1 MDVKNYNRNRKKPVR
16 KKGLRIVAFL
26 LLFIGVVLA
35 VFRYYKFMSKS
46 IYEESVSHLTE
57 VLHQSDQMLRELTN
71 KNLTY
76 LHIWGENLQNISG
89 EDEIRDYIKKAQ
101 EDAGFLEFF
110 FLSSDG
116 DYKMATGETGYLG
129 LQENIEEDIRQG
141 NDVIANAAVPGK
153 SQLLVFATPKA
164 HGIYQGFEYDAIAIA
179 YENSDIVDV
188 LDISAFDGNAQSFI
202 IHPDGRV
209 VIDHSSELW
218 GNVYNFFGFLSRHS
232 DMSEKEIN
240 VLLEKF
246 KAGRTDA
253 MLLNLDGRNYYL
265 VYEKSDIQ
273 DWMFL
278 GLVQADIV
286 NASMNNLQFTTMLLV
301 GAVVLCI
308 AAFFISLIIQKN
320 RKNLRRKD
328 VEIRYRDELFQKL
341 SMNVDDVFLMLD
353 AQTYQTDY
361 VSPNAEKLL
370 GITVEQIRKD
380 IRVLRKLHP
389 ADSEDSQKNHLKEIP
404 VHEQQEWDCE
414 FIHRKTG
421 ERRWF
426 HNIAMGSEVNG
437 EKKYI
442 LVMSDRTSDRKMN
455 QALSEAVHAA
465 ETANRAKSIFL
476 SNMSHDIRTP
486 MNAII
491 GFTSLA
497 AEHLDDREIIRDYLE
512 KISTSGKHLLSL
524 INDVLDMSRIE
535 SGSVKIEKTNV
546 HLPDVLE
553 DLKTIILESVHAKQQ
568 KLLIKMQDV
577 VHEDIITDKLRL
589 TQVLLNIISNAVK
602 FTPVGGTIHILVE
615 EKASQKAGYAVYSF
629 CIKDNGIGMS
639 KEFQEHVFDSFAR
652 ERTVTESGITGTG
665 LGMAIT
671 KNIVDLM
678 SGTIHL
684 TSKQGE
690 GSEFIV
696 TLECE
701 LANKTVQD
709 KQSSCPKA
717 EKKHLDYS
725 GKKVLLVEDNE
736 LNREIATEI
745 LKSLGM
751 KVDCAADGMEAV
763 EIMSSEAGNQYD
775 MIFMDIQMP
784 KMDGYTATR
793 EIRTLKDM
801 KKANVPIIAM
811 TANAFDEDRKKAIKA
826 GMNGHIAKPIDVDV
840 ILQNLDRIFGNNGD
854 EGTRAKE

>member
-1 MDVKNYNRNRKKPVR
+1 MKSKKRLSSCFFMPIALILLGISCFCFTNASDIAKLNDTLDETISFVKSCISRYEIYNANDRVKSLVRLLDKSEELSRVLDAEHDFTAQDMDNYAKQQRLTGVLVLDEKLNVSIQTTQDYDAMSLWKKLIDSKYVRDILESPSKTYMTRLRNEGNIYDFAAVARQDAPGVLITYAKKEEVNEKNGDLTMETVFADFPFKMDGSVVISDGTKVVSTNESKLLGMSVKECDELYQNTFHESKDHIVRIDAAGSSWYGRKEK
-16 KKGLRIVAFL
+16 
-26 LLFIGVVLA
+26 
-35 VFRYYKFMSKS
+35 
-46 IYEESVSHLTE
+46 
-57 VLHQSDQMLRELTN
+57 
-71 KNLTY
+71 
-76 LHIWGENLQNISG
+76 
-89 EDEIRDYIKKAQ
+89 IRDYDIYVFFPAMQVFTMRNVVCLSYILITIVIFTLFRTVRIHMEQESIMREQKRLQIINALGQAYSIILLLNIKKNMLEVIKFSDGVGHNIRK
-101 EDAGFLEFF
+101 EDLSNALRKEYIENMIAPSFQKNYMAFTDISTMESRLKEHDSISCISQTIKGAWMRSMIVPQKCDEKGNLSTVLLAISDVTEEKEHELEQDRILRNA
-110 FLSSDG
+110 LSS
-116 DYKMATGETGYLG
+116 
-129 LQENIEEDIRQG
+129 
-141 NDVIANAAVPGK
+141 
-153 SQLLVFATPKA
+153 
-164 HGIYQGFEYDAIAIA
+164 
-179 YENSDIVDV
+179 
-188 LDISAFDGNAQSFI
+188 
-202 IHPDGRV
+202 
-209 VIDHSSELW
+209 
-218 GNVYNFFGFLSRHS
+218 
-232 DMSEKEIN
+232 
-240 VLLEKF
+240 
-246 KAGRTDA
+246 
-253 MLLNLDGRNYYL
+253 
-265 VYEKSDIQ
+265 
-273 DWMFL
+273 
-278 GLVQADIV
+278 
-286 NASMNNLQFTTMLLV
+286 
-301 GAVVLCI
+301 
-308 AAFFISLIIQKN
+308 
-320 RKNLRRKD
+320 
-328 VEIRYRDELFQKL
+328 
-341 SMNVDDVFLMLD
+341 
-353 AQTYQTDY
+353 
-361 VSPNAEKLL
+361 AE
-370 GITVEQIRKD
+370 
-380 IRVLRKLHP
+380 H
-389 ADSEDSQKNHLKEIP
+389 
-404 VHEQQEWDCE
+404 
-414 FIHRKTG
+414 
-421 ERRWF
+421 
-426 HNIAMGSEVNG
+426 
-437 EKKYI
+437 
-442 LVMSDRTSDRKMN
+442 
-455 QALSEAVHAA
+455 
-465 ETANRAKSIFL
+465 ANRAKTAFL
-476 SNMSHDIRTP
+476 NNMSHDIRTP

-546 HLPDVLE
+546 YLPDVLE

-568 KLLIKMQDV
+568 KLLIKQQDV

-678 SGTIHL
+678 GGTIHL

-701 LANKTVQD
+701 LADKTVQD

-745 LKSLGM
+745 LKSLGL
-751 KVDCAADGMEAV
+751 KVDYAADGMEAV

-793 EIRTLKDM
+793 EIRTLKDT

-826 GMNGHIAKPIDVDV
+826 GMNGHIAKPIDVNV
-840 ILQNLDRIFGNNGD
+840 ILQNLDRIFGQKGD
-854 EGTRAKE
+854 EDTRAVVLNK

>member
-1 MDVKNYNRNRKKPVR
+1 MKSKKRLSSCFFMPIALILLGISCFCFTNASDIAKLNDTLDETISFVKSCISRYEIYNANDRVKSLVRLLDKSEELSRVLDAEHDFTAQDMDNYAKQQRLTGVLVLDEKLNVSIQTTQDYDAMSLWKKLIDSKYVRDILESPSKTYMTRLRNEGNIYDFAAVARQDAPGVLITYAKKEEVNEKNGDLTMETVFADFPFKMDGSVVISDGTKVVSTNESKLLGMSVKECDELYQNTFHESKDHIVRIDAAGSSWYGRKEK
-16 KKGLRIVAFL
+16 
-26 LLFIGVVLA
+26 
-35 VFRYYKFMSKS
+35 
-46 IYEESVSHLTE
+46 
-57 VLHQSDQMLRELTN
+57 
-71 KNLTY
+71 
-76 LHIWGENLQNISG
+76 
-89 EDEIRDYIKKAQ
+89 IRDYDIYVFFPAMQVFTMRNVVCLSYILIAIVIFTLFRTVRIHMEQESIMREQKRLQIINALGQAYSIILLLNIKKNMLEVIKFSDGVGHNIRK
-101 EDAGFLEFF
+101 EDLSNALRKEYIENMIAPSFQKNYMVFTDISTMESRLKEHDSISCISQTIKGAWMRSMIVPQKCDEKGNLSTVLLAISDVTEEKEHELEQDRILRNA
-110 FLSSDG
+110 LSS
-116 DYKMATGETGYLG
+116 
-129 LQENIEEDIRQG
+129 
-141 NDVIANAAVPGK
+141 
-153 SQLLVFATPKA
+153 
-164 HGIYQGFEYDAIAIA
+164 
-179 YENSDIVDV
+179 
-188 LDISAFDGNAQSFI
+188 
-202 IHPDGRV
+202 
-209 VIDHSSELW
+209 
-218 GNVYNFFGFLSRHS
+218 
-232 DMSEKEIN
+232 
-240 VLLEKF
+240 
-246 KAGRTDA
+246 
-253 MLLNLDGRNYYL
+253 
-265 VYEKSDIQ
+265 
-273 DWMFL
+273 
-278 GLVQADIV
+278 
-286 NASMNNLQFTTMLLV
+286 
-301 GAVVLCI
+301 
-308 AAFFISLIIQKN
+308 
-320 RKNLRRKD
+320 
-328 VEIRYRDELFQKL
+328 
-341 SMNVDDVFLMLD
+341 
-353 AQTYQTDY
+353 
-361 VSPNAEKLL
+361 AE
-370 GITVEQIRKD
+370 
-380 IRVLRKLHP
+380 H
-389 ADSEDSQKNHLKEIP
+389 
-404 VHEQQEWDCE
+404 
-414 FIHRKTG
+414 
-421 ERRWF
+421 
-426 HNIAMGSEVNG
+426 
-437 EKKYI
+437 
-442 LVMSDRTSDRKMN
+442 
-455 QALSEAVHAA
+455 
-465 ETANRAKSIFL
+465 ANRAKTAFL
-476 SNMSHDIRTP
+476 NNMSHDIRTP

-546 HLPDVLE
+546 YLPDVLE

-568 KLLIKMQDV
+568 KLLIKQQDV

-678 SGTIHL
+678 GGTIHL

-696 TLECE
+696 TPECE
-701 LANKTVQD
+701 LADKTVQD

-745 LKSLGM
+745 LKSLGL
-751 KVDCAADGMEAV
+751 KVDYAADGMEAV

-793 EIRTLKDM
+793 EIRTLKDT

-826 GMNGHIAKPIDVDV
+826 GMNGHIAKPIDVNV
-840 ILQNLDRIFGNNGD
+840 ILQNLDRIFGQKGD
-854 EGTRAKE
+854 EDTRAVVLNK

>member
-1 MDVKNYNRNRKKPVR
+1 MKSKKRLSSCFFMPIALILLGISCFCFTNASDIAKLNDTLDETISFAKSCINRYEIYTANDRVKSLVRLLDKSEELSRVLDAEHDFTAQDMDNYAKQQRLNGVLVLDEKLNVSIQTTQDYDAMALWKKLIDSKYVRDILESPLKTYMTRLRNEGNIYDFAAVARQDAPGILIAYAKKEEVNEKNGDLTMETVFADFPFKMDGSVVISDGTKVVSTNESKLLGMSVKECDELYQNTFHESKDHIVRIDAAGSSWYGRKEK
-16 KKGLRIVAFL
+16 
-26 LLFIGVVLA
+26 
-35 VFRYYKFMSKS
+35 
-46 IYEESVSHLTE
+46 
-57 VLHQSDQMLRELTN
+57 
-71 KNLTY
+71 
-76 LHIWGENLQNISG
+76 
-89 EDEIRDYIKKAQ
+89 IRDYDIYVFFPAMQVFTMRNVVCLSYILIAIVIFTLFRTVRIHMEQESIMREQKRLQIINALGQAYSIILLINIKKNM
-101 EDAGFLEFF
+101 LEVIKF
-110 FLSSDG
+110 SDG
-116 DYKMATGETGYLG
+116 VGHNIRKEDLSNAFQKEYI
-129 LQENIEEDIRQG
+129 ENM
-141 NDVIANAAVPGK
+141 IAPSFQKN
-153 SQLLVFATPKA
+153 
-164 HGIYQGFEYDAIAIA
+164 YIAFI
-179 YENSDIVDV
+179 
-188 LDISAFDGNAQSFI
+188 DISTMESRLKEHDSLSCISQTIKGAWIRSMIVPQKYDEKGN
-202 IHPDGRV
+202 
-209 VIDHSSELW
+209 
-218 GNVYNFFGFLSRHS
+218 LSTVLLAIS
-232 DMSEKEIN
+232 DVTEEKEHE
-240 VLLEKF
+240 LE
-246 KAGRTDA
+246 
-253 MLLNLDGRNYYL
+253 
-265 VYEKSDIQ
+265 Q
-273 DWMFL
+273 DK
-278 GLVQADIV
+278 I
-286 NASMNNLQFTTMLLV
+286 
-301 GAVVLCI
+301 
-308 AAFFISLIIQKN
+308 
-320 RKNLRRKD
+320 
-328 VEIRYRDELFQKL
+328 
-341 SMNVDDVFLMLD
+341 
-353 AQTYQTDY
+353 
-361 VSPNAEKLL
+361 
-370 GITVEQIRKD
+370 
-380 IRVLRKLHP
+380 LRK
-389 ADSEDSQKNHLKEIP
+389 A
-404 VHEQQEWDCE
+404 
-414 FIHRKTG
+414 
-421 ERRWF
+421 
-426 HNIAMGSEVNG
+426 
-437 EKKYI
+437 
-442 LVMSDRTSDRKMN
+442 LVS
-455 QALSEAVHAA
+455 A
-465 ETANRAKSIFL
+465 EHANRAKTAFL
-476 SNMSHDIRTP
+476 NNMSHDIRTP

-497 AEHLDDREIIRDYLE
+497 AEHLDDREIIRDYLG
-512 KISTSGKHLLSL
+512 KISTSGQHLLSL

-535 SGSVKIEKTNV
+535 SGSVKIEKTKV
-546 HLPDVLE
+546 HLPDIIE

-568 KLLIKMQDV
+568 KLLIKQQDV

-615 EKASQKAGYAVYSF
+615 EKASQKVGYAVYSF

-678 SGTIHL
+678 GGTIHL

-745 LKSLGM
+745 LKSLGL

-826 GMNGHIAKPIDVDV
+826 GMNGHIAKPIDVNV
-840 ILQNLDRIFGNNGD
+840 ILQNLDRIFEQKGD
-854 EGTRAKE
+854 EDTRAVVLNK

>member
-1 MDVKNYNRNRKKPVR
+1 MKSKKRLSSCFFMPIALILLGISCFCFTNASDIAKLNDTLDETISFVKSCISRYEIYNANDRVKSLVRLLDKSEELSRVLDAEHDFTAQDMDNYAKQQRLTGVLVLDEKLNVSIQTTQDYDAMSLWKKLIDSKYVRDILESPSKTYMTRLRNEGNIYDFAAVARQDAPGVLITYAKKEEVNEKNGDLTMETVFADFPFKMDGSVVISDGTKVVSTNESKLLGMSVKECDELYQNTFHESKDHIVRIDAAGSSWYGRKEK
-16 KKGLRIVAFL
+16 
-26 LLFIGVVLA
+26 
-35 VFRYYKFMSKS
+35 
-46 IYEESVSHLTE
+46 
-57 VLHQSDQMLRELTN
+57 
-71 KNLTY
+71 
-76 LHIWGENLQNISG
+76 
-89 EDEIRDYIKKAQ
+89 IRDYDIYVFFPAMQVFTMRNVVCLSYILIAIVIFTLFRTVRIHMEQESIMREQKRLQIINALGQAYSIILLLNIKKNMLEVIKFSDGVGHNIRK
-101 EDAGFLEFF
+101 EDLSNALRKEYIENMIAPSFQKNYMAFTDISTMESRLKEHDSISCISQTIKGAWMRSMIVPQKCDEKGNLSTVLLAISDVTEEKEHELEQDRILRNA
-110 FLSSDG
+110 LSS
-116 DYKMATGETGYLG
+116 
-129 LQENIEEDIRQG
+129 
-141 NDVIANAAVPGK
+141 
-153 SQLLVFATPKA
+153 
-164 HGIYQGFEYDAIAIA
+164 
-179 YENSDIVDV
+179 
-188 LDISAFDGNAQSFI
+188 
-202 IHPDGRV
+202 
-209 VIDHSSELW
+209 
-218 GNVYNFFGFLSRHS
+218 
-232 DMSEKEIN
+232 
-240 VLLEKF
+240 
-246 KAGRTDA
+246 
-253 MLLNLDGRNYYL
+253 
-265 VYEKSDIQ
+265 
-273 DWMFL
+273 
-278 GLVQADIV
+278 
-286 NASMNNLQFTTMLLV
+286 
-301 GAVVLCI
+301 
-308 AAFFISLIIQKN
+308 
-320 RKNLRRKD
+320 
-328 VEIRYRDELFQKL
+328 
-341 SMNVDDVFLMLD
+341 
-353 AQTYQTDY
+353 
-361 VSPNAEKLL
+361 AE
-370 GITVEQIRKD
+370 
-380 IRVLRKLHP
+380 H
-389 ADSEDSQKNHLKEIP
+389 
-404 VHEQQEWDCE
+404 
-414 FIHRKTG
+414 
-421 ERRWF
+421 
-426 HNIAMGSEVNG
+426 
-437 EKKYI
+437 
-442 LVMSDRTSDRKMN
+442 
-455 QALSEAVHAA
+455 
-465 ETANRAKSIFL
+465 ANRAKTAFL
-476 SNMSHDIRTP
+476 NNMSHDIRTP

-546 HLPDVLE
+546 YLPDVLE

-568 KLLIKMQDV
+568 KLLIKMKDV

-678 SGTIHL
+678 GGTIHL

-701 LANKTVQD
+701 LADKTVQD

-745 LKSLGM
+745 LKSLGL
-751 KVDCAADGMEAV
+751 KVDYAADGMEAV

-793 EIRTLKDM
+793 EIRTLKDT

-826 GMNGHIAKPIDVDV
+826 GMNGHIAKPIDVNV
-840 ILQNLDRIFGNNGD
+840 ILQNLDRIFGQKGD
-854 EGTRAKE
+854 EDTRAVVLNK

>member
-1 MDVKNYNRNRKKPVR
+1 MKSKKR
-16 KKGLRIVAFL
+16 LSSCF
-26 LLFIGVVLA
+26 
-35 VFRYYKFMSKS
+35 FMSIVLILLGISCFCFTNVSDMAKLNDTLDETISFVKS
-46 IYEESVSHLTE
+46 CINRYEIYNANDRVKSLVRLLDKSEELSRVLDAEHDFTAQDMDNYAKQQRLTGVLVLDEKLNVSIQTTQDYDAMSLWKKLIDSKYVRDILESPSKTYMTRLRNEGNIYDFAAVARQDAPGILIAYAKKEEVNEKNGDLTMETVFADFPFKMDGSV
-57 VLHQSDQMLRELTN
+57 VISDGTKVVSTNESKLLGMSVKECDELYQNTFHES
-71 KNLTY
+71 KD
-76 LHIWGENLQNISG
+76 HIVRLDAAGRSWYGKKEK
-89 EDEIRDYIKKAQ
+89 IRDYDIYIFFPGMQVFMTRNVVCLSYVLIAIVIFTLFRTVRIHMEQESIMREQKRLQIINALGHAYSFILLIDIKKNTLEVVKSA
-101 EDAGFLEFF
+101 DVAGPNYRKKNLINELQKEYIDSMIAPSFQKSYLEFTDMDTMESRLKEHDSLSCVSQTIEGTWIRSMIVPQKYDEKGNLSTVLLAISDVTDEKEHELEQDRILRNA
-110 FLSSDG
+110 LSS
-116 DYKMATGETGYLG
+116 
-129 LQENIEEDIRQG
+129 
-141 NDVIANAAVPGK
+141 
-153 SQLLVFATPKA
+153 
-164 HGIYQGFEYDAIAIA
+164 
-179 YENSDIVDV
+179 
-188 LDISAFDGNAQSFI
+188 
-202 IHPDGRV
+202 
-209 VIDHSSELW
+209 
-218 GNVYNFFGFLSRHS
+218 
-232 DMSEKEIN
+232 
-240 VLLEKF
+240 
-246 KAGRTDA
+246 
-253 MLLNLDGRNYYL
+253 
-265 VYEKSDIQ
+265 
-273 DWMFL
+273 
-278 GLVQADIV
+278 
-286 NASMNNLQFTTMLLV
+286 
-301 GAVVLCI
+301 
-308 AAFFISLIIQKN
+308 
-320 RKNLRRKD
+320 
-328 VEIRYRDELFQKL
+328 
-341 SMNVDDVFLMLD
+341 
-353 AQTYQTDY
+353 
-361 VSPNAEKLL
+361 AE
-370 GITVEQIRKD
+370 
-380 IRVLRKLHP
+380 H
-389 ADSEDSQKNHLKEIP
+389 
-404 VHEQQEWDCE
+404 
-414 FIHRKTG
+414 
-421 ERRWF
+421 
-426 HNIAMGSEVNG
+426 
-437 EKKYI
+437 
-442 LVMSDRTSDRKMN
+442 
-455 QALSEAVHAA
+455 
-465 ETANRAKSIFL
+465 ANRAKTAFL
-476 SNMSHDIRTP
+476 NNMSHDIRTP

-535 SGSVKIEKTNV
+535 SGSVKIEKANV

-671 KNIVDLM
+671 KNIVALM
-678 SGTIHL
+678 GGTIHL

-701 LANKTVQD
+701 LANKTVQN

-745 LKSLGM
+745 LKSLGL
-751 KVDCAADGMEAV
+751 KVDCVADGMEAV

>member
-1 MDVKNYNRNRKKPVR
+1 MKSKKR
-16 KKGLRIVAFL
+16 
-26 LLFIGVVLA
+26 
-35 VFRYYKFMSKS
+35 
-46 IYEESVSHLTE
+46 
-57 VLHQSDQMLRELTN
+57 
-71 KNLTY
+71 
-76 LHIWGENLQNISG
+76 
-89 EDEIRDYIKKAQ
+89 
-101 EDAGFLEFF
+101 
-110 FLSSDG
+110 LSSCFFMPIVLILLGISCFCFTNASNIAKLNDTLDETISFVKSRINRYEIYNANDRVKSLVRLLDKSEELSRVLYAEHDFTAQDMDNYAKQQRLTG
-116 DYKMATGETGYLG
+116 VLVLDEKLNVSIQTTQDYDAMSLWKKLIDSKYVRDILESPLKTYMTRLRNEG
-129 LQENIEEDIRQG
+129 NIYDF
-141 NDVIANAAVPGK
+141 AAVARQDAPGVLITYAK
-153 SQLLVFATPKA
+153 KEEVNEKNGDLTMETVFADFPFKM
-164 HGIYQGFEYDAIAIA
+164 
-179 YENSDIVDV
+179 
-188 LDISAFDGNAQSFI
+188 DGS
-202 IHPDGRV
+202 V
-209 VIDHSSELW
+209 VI
-218 GNVYNFFGFLSRHS
+218 S
-232 DMSEKEIN
+232 DGTK
-240 VLLEKF
+240 
-246 KAGRTDA
+246 
-253 MLLNLDGRNYYL
+253 
-265 VYEKSDIQ
+265 
-273 DWMFL
+273 
-278 GLVQADIV
+278 
-286 NASMNNLQFTTMLLV
+286 
-301 GAVVLCI
+301 VV
-308 AAFFISLIIQKN
+308 STN
-320 RKNLRRKD
+320 
-328 VEIRYRDELFQKL
+328 E
-341 SMNVDDVFLMLD
+341 S
-353 AQTYQTDY
+353 
-361 VSPNAEKLL
+361 KLL
-370 GITVEQIRKD
+370 GMSVKECDELYQNAFHESKDHIVRLDAAGSSWYGKKEKIMDYDIYVFFPAMQVFMTRNVVCLSYVLIAIVIFTLFRTVRIHMEQESIMSEQKRLQIINALGQAYSIILLINIKKDTLEVIKFSDGVGHNYRKED
-380 IRVLRKLHP
+380 LSNALRKEYIENMIAP
-389 ADSEDSQKNHLKEIP
+389 SFQKNYMALTDISTMESRLKEHDSISCISQTIKGAWMRSMIVP
-404 VHEQQEWDCE
+404 QKYDEKGNLSTVLLAISDVTEEKEHELEQD
-414 FIHRKTG
+414 R
-421 ERRWF
+421 
-426 HNIAMGSEVNG
+426 
-437 EKKYI
+437 I
-442 LVMSDRTSDRKMN
+442 LRN
-455 QALSEAVHAA
+455 ALSSA
-465 ETANRAKSIFL
+465 EHANRAKTAFL
-476 SNMSHDIRTP
+476 NNMSHDIRTP

-546 HLPDVLE
+546 YLPDVLE

-678 SGTIHL
+678 GGTIHL

-701 LANKTVQD
+701 LADKTVQD

-751 KVDCAADGMEAV
+751 KVDYAADGMEAV

-793 EIRTLKDM
+793 EIRTLKDT

-826 GMNGHIAKPIDVDV
+826 GMNGHIAKPIDVNV
-840 ILQNLDRIFGNNGD
+840 ILQNLDRIFGQKGD
-854 EGTRAKE
+854 EDTRAVVLNK

>member
-1 MDVKNYNRNRKKPVR
+1 MKSKKRLSNCFFMPIVLILLGISCFCFTNASDMAKLNDTLDETISFVKSCINRYEIYNANDRVKSLVRLLDKSEELSRVLDAEHDFTAQDMDNYAKQQRLTGVLVLDEKLNVSIQTTQDYDAMSLWKKLIDSKYVRDILESPSKTYMTRLRNEGNIYDFAAVARQDAPGILIAYAKKEEVNEKNGDLTMETVFADFPFKMDGSVVISDGTKVVSTNESKLLGLSIEKCNEMYQNTFHESKDHIVRLDSAGSSWYGRKEK
-16 KKGLRIVAFL
+16 
-26 LLFIGVVLA
+26 
-35 VFRYYKFMSKS
+35 
-46 IYEESVSHLTE
+46 
-57 VLHQSDQMLRELTN
+57 
-71 KNLTY
+71 
-76 LHIWGENLQNISG
+76 
-89 EDEIRDYIKKAQ
+89 IRDYDIYVFFPAMQVFTMRNVVCLSYILIAIVIFTLFRTVRIHMEQESIMREQKRLQIINALGQAYSIILLINIKKNMLEMIKFSDGVGHNLRK
-101 EDAGFLEFF
+101 EDLPNAFQKEYIENMIAPSFQKNYIAFSDISTMESRLKEHDSLSCISQTIKGAWIRSMIVPQKYDEKGNLSTVLLAISDVTEEKEHELEQDRILRNA
-110 FLSSDG
+110 LSS
-116 DYKMATGETGYLG
+116 
-129 LQENIEEDIRQG
+129 
-141 NDVIANAAVPGK
+141 
-153 SQLLVFATPKA
+153 
-164 HGIYQGFEYDAIAIA
+164 
-179 YENSDIVDV
+179 
-188 LDISAFDGNAQSFI
+188 
-202 IHPDGRV
+202 
-209 VIDHSSELW
+209 
-218 GNVYNFFGFLSRHS
+218 
-232 DMSEKEIN
+232 
-240 VLLEKF
+240 
-246 KAGRTDA
+246 
-253 MLLNLDGRNYYL
+253 
-265 VYEKSDIQ
+265 
-273 DWMFL
+273 
-278 GLVQADIV
+278 
-286 NASMNNLQFTTMLLV
+286 
-301 GAVVLCI
+301 
-308 AAFFISLIIQKN
+308 
-320 RKNLRRKD
+320 
-328 VEIRYRDELFQKL
+328 
-341 SMNVDDVFLMLD
+341 
-353 AQTYQTDY
+353 
-361 VSPNAEKLL
+361 AE
-370 GITVEQIRKD
+370 
-380 IRVLRKLHP
+380 H
-389 ADSEDSQKNHLKEIP
+389 
-404 VHEQQEWDCE
+404 
-414 FIHRKTG
+414 
-421 ERRWF
+421 
-426 HNIAMGSEVNG
+426 
-437 EKKYI
+437 
-442 LVMSDRTSDRKMN
+442 
-455 QALSEAVHAA
+455 
-465 ETANRAKSIFL
+465 ANRAKTAFL
-476 SNMSHDIRTP
+476 NNMSHDIRTP

-497 AEHLDDREIIRDYLE
+497 AEHLDDREIIRNYLE

-678 SGTIHL
+678 GGTIHL

>member
-1 MDVKNYNRNRKKPVR
+1 MKSKKRLSSCFFMPIALILLGISCFCFTNASDIAKLNDTLDETISFVKSCISRYEIYNANDRVKSLVRLLDKSEELSRVLDAEHDFTAQDMDNYAKQQRLTGVLVIDEKLNVSIQTTQDYDAMSLWKKLIDSKYVRDILESPSKTYMTRLRNEGNIYDFAAVARQDAPGVLITYAKKEEVNEKNGDLTMETVFADFPFKMDGSVVISDGTKVVSTNESKLLGMSVKECDELYQNTFHESKDHIVRIDAAGSSWYGRKEK
-16 KKGLRIVAFL
+16 
-26 LLFIGVVLA
+26 
-35 VFRYYKFMSKS
+35 
-46 IYEESVSHLTE
+46 
-57 VLHQSDQMLRELTN
+57 
-71 KNLTY
+71 
-76 LHIWGENLQNISG
+76 
-89 EDEIRDYIKKAQ
+89 IRDYDIYVFFPAMQVFTMRNVVCLSYILIAIVIFTLFRTVRIHMEQESIMREQKRLQIINALGQAYSIILLLNIKKNMLEVIKFSDGVGHNIRK
-101 EDAGFLEFF
+101 EDLSNALRKEYIENMIAPSFQKNYMAFTDISTMESRLKEHDSISCISQTIKGAWMRSMIVPQKCDEKGNLSTVLLAISDVTEEKEHELEQDRILRNA
-110 FLSSDG
+110 LSS
-116 DYKMATGETGYLG
+116 
-129 LQENIEEDIRQG
+129 
-141 NDVIANAAVPGK
+141 
-153 SQLLVFATPKA
+153 
-164 HGIYQGFEYDAIAIA
+164 
-179 YENSDIVDV
+179 
-188 LDISAFDGNAQSFI
+188 
-202 IHPDGRV
+202 
-209 VIDHSSELW
+209 
-218 GNVYNFFGFLSRHS
+218 
-232 DMSEKEIN
+232 
-240 VLLEKF
+240 
-246 KAGRTDA
+246 
-253 MLLNLDGRNYYL
+253 
-265 VYEKSDIQ
+265 
-273 DWMFL
+273 
-278 GLVQADIV
+278 
-286 NASMNNLQFTTMLLV
+286 
-301 GAVVLCI
+301 
-308 AAFFISLIIQKN
+308 
-320 RKNLRRKD
+320 
-328 VEIRYRDELFQKL
+328 
-341 SMNVDDVFLMLD
+341 
-353 AQTYQTDY
+353 
-361 VSPNAEKLL
+361 AE
-370 GITVEQIRKD
+370 
-380 IRVLRKLHP
+380 H
-389 ADSEDSQKNHLKEIP
+389 
-404 VHEQQEWDCE
+404 
-414 FIHRKTG
+414 
-421 ERRWF
+421 
-426 HNIAMGSEVNG
+426 
-437 EKKYI
+437 
-442 LVMSDRTSDRKMN
+442 
-455 QALSEAVHAA
+455 
-465 ETANRAKSIFL
+465 ANRAKTAFL
-476 SNMSHDIRTP
+476 NNMSHDIRTP

-546 HLPDVLE
+546 YLPDVLE

-568 KLLIKMQDV
+568 KLLIKQQDV

-678 SGTIHL
+678 GGTIHL

-701 LANKTVQD
+701 LADKTVQD

-745 LKSLGM
+745 LKSLGL
-751 KVDCAADGMEAV
+751 KVDYAADGMEAV

-793 EIRTLKDM
+793 EIRTLKDT

-826 GMNGHIAKPIDVDV
+826 GMNGHIAKPIDVNV
-840 ILQNLDRIFGNNGD
+840 ILQNLDRIFGQKGD
-854 EGTRAKE
+854 EDTRAVVLNK

>member
-1 MDVKNYNRNRKKPVR
+1 MKSKKRLSSCFFMPIALILLGISCFCFTNASDIAKLNDTLDETISFVKSCISRYEIYNANDRVKSLVRLLDKSEELSRVLDAEHDFTAQDMDNYAKQQRLTGVLVLDEKLNVSIQTTQDYDAMSLWKKLIDSKYVRDILESPSKTYMTRLRNEGNIYDFAAVARQDAPGVLITYAKKEEVNEKNGDLTMETVFADFPFKMDGSVVISDGTKVVSTNESKLLGMSVKECDELYQNTFHESKDHIVRIDAAGSSWYGRKEK
-16 KKGLRIVAFL
+16 
-26 LLFIGVVLA
+26 
-35 VFRYYKFMSKS
+35 
-46 IYEESVSHLTE
+46 
-57 VLHQSDQMLRELTN
+57 
-71 KNLTY
+71 
-76 LHIWGENLQNISG
+76 
-89 EDEIRDYIKKAQ
+89 IRDYDIYVFFPAMQVFTMRNVVCLSYILIAIVIFTLFRTVRIHMEQESIMREQKRLQIINALGQAYSIILLLNIKKNMLEVIKFSDGVGHNIRK
-101 EDAGFLEFF
+101 EDLSNALRKEYIENMIAPSFQKNYMAFTDISTMESRLKEHDSISCISQTIKGAWMRSMIVPQKCDEKGNLSTVLLAISDVTEEKEHELEQDRILRNA
-110 FLSSDG
+110 LSS
-116 DYKMATGETGYLG
+116 
-129 LQENIEEDIRQG
+129 
-141 NDVIANAAVPGK
+141 
-153 SQLLVFATPKA
+153 
-164 HGIYQGFEYDAIAIA
+164 
-179 YENSDIVDV
+179 
-188 LDISAFDGNAQSFI
+188 
-202 IHPDGRV
+202 
-209 VIDHSSELW
+209 
-218 GNVYNFFGFLSRHS
+218 
-232 DMSEKEIN
+232 
-240 VLLEKF
+240 
-246 KAGRTDA
+246 
-253 MLLNLDGRNYYL
+253 
-265 VYEKSDIQ
+265 
-273 DWMFL
+273 
-278 GLVQADIV
+278 
-286 NASMNNLQFTTMLLV
+286 
-301 GAVVLCI
+301 
-308 AAFFISLIIQKN
+308 
-320 RKNLRRKD
+320 
-328 VEIRYRDELFQKL
+328 
-341 SMNVDDVFLMLD
+341 
-353 AQTYQTDY
+353 
-361 VSPNAEKLL
+361 AE
-370 GITVEQIRKD
+370 
-380 IRVLRKLHP
+380 H
-389 ADSEDSQKNHLKEIP
+389 
-404 VHEQQEWDCE
+404 
-414 FIHRKTG
+414 
-421 ERRWF
+421 
-426 HNIAMGSEVNG
+426 
-437 EKKYI
+437 
-442 LVMSDRTSDRKMN
+442 
-455 QALSEAVHAA
+455 
-465 ETANRAKSIFL
+465 ANRAKTAFL
-476 SNMSHDIRTP
+476 NNMSHDIRTP

-546 HLPDVLE
+546 YLPDVLE

-568 KLLIKMQDV
+568 KLLIKQQDV

-678 SGTIHL
+678 GGTIHL

-701 LANKTVQD
+701 IADKTVQD

-745 LKSLGM
+745 LKSLGL
-751 KVDCAADGMEAV
+751 KVDYAADGMEAV

-793 EIRTLKDM
+793 EIRTLKDT

-826 GMNGHIAKPIDVDV
+826 GMNGHIAKPIDVNV
-840 ILQNLDRIFGNNGD
+840 ILQNLDRIFGQKGD
-854 EGTRAKE
+854 EDTRAVVLNK

>member
-1 MDVKNYNRNRKKPVR
+1 MKSKKR
-16 KKGLRIVAFL
+16 
-26 LLFIGVVLA
+26 
-35 VFRYYKFMSKS
+35 
-46 IYEESVSHLTE
+46 
-57 VLHQSDQMLRELTN
+57 
-71 KNLTY
+71 
-76 LHIWGENLQNISG
+76 
-89 EDEIRDYIKKAQ
+89 
-101 EDAGFLEFF
+101 
-110 FLSSDG
+110 LSSCFFMPIVLILLGISCFCFTNASNIAKLNDTLDETISFVKSRINRYEIYNANDRVKSLVRLLDKSEELSRVLYAEHDFTAQDMDNYAKQQRLTG
-116 DYKMATGETGYLG
+116 VLVLDEKLNVSIQTTQDYDAMSLWKKLIDSKYVRDILESPLKTYMTRLRNEG
-129 LQENIEEDIRQG
+129 NIYDF
-141 NDVIANAAVPGK
+141 AAVARQDAPGVLITYAK
-153 SQLLVFATPKA
+153 KEEVNEKNGDLTMETVFADFPFKM
-164 HGIYQGFEYDAIAIA
+164 
-179 YENSDIVDV
+179 
-188 LDISAFDGNAQSFI
+188 DGS
-202 IHPDGRV
+202 V
-209 VIDHSSELW
+209 VI
-218 GNVYNFFGFLSRHS
+218 S
-232 DMSEKEIN
+232 DGTK
-240 VLLEKF
+240 
-246 KAGRTDA
+246 
-253 MLLNLDGRNYYL
+253 
-265 VYEKSDIQ
+265 
-273 DWMFL
+273 
-278 GLVQADIV
+278 
-286 NASMNNLQFTTMLLV
+286 
-301 GAVVLCI
+301 VV
-308 AAFFISLIIQKN
+308 STN
-320 RKNLRRKD
+320 
-328 VEIRYRDELFQKL
+328 E
-341 SMNVDDVFLMLD
+341 S
-353 AQTYQTDY
+353 
-361 VSPNAEKLL
+361 KLL
-370 GITVEQIRKD
+370 GMSVKECDELYQNAFHESKDHIVRLDAAGSSWYGKKEKIMDYDIYVFFPAMQVFMTRNVVCLSYVLIAIVIFTLFRTVRIHMEQESIMSEQKRLQIINALGQAYSIILLINIKKDTLEVIKFSDGVGHNYRKED
-380 IRVLRKLHP
+380 LSNALRKEYIENMIAP
-389 ADSEDSQKNHLKEIP
+389 SFQKNYMAFTDISTMESRLKEHDSISCISQTIKGAWMRSMIVP
-404 VHEQQEWDCE
+404 QKYDEKGNLSTVLLAISDVTEEKEHELEQD
-414 FIHRKTG
+414 R
-421 ERRWF
+421 
-426 HNIAMGSEVNG
+426 
-437 EKKYI
+437 I
-442 LVMSDRTSDRKMN
+442 LRN
-455 QALSEAVHAA
+455 ALSSA
-465 ETANRAKSIFL
+465 EHANRAKTAFL
-476 SNMSHDIRTP
+476 NNMSHDIRTP

-546 HLPDVLE
+546 YLPDVLE

-678 SGTIHL
+678 GETIHL

-701 LANKTVQD
+701 LADKTVQD

-751 KVDCAADGMEAV
+751 KVDYAADGMEAV

-793 EIRTLKDM
+793 EIRTLKDT

-826 GMNGHIAKPIDVDV
+826 GMNGHIAKPIDVNV
-840 ILQNLDRIFGNNGD
+840 ILQNLDRIFGQKGD
-854 EGTRAKE
+854 EDTRAVVLNK

>member
-1 MDVKNYNRNRKKPVR
+1 MKSKKR
-16 KKGLRIVAFL
+16 LSSCF
-26 LLFIGVVLA
+26 
-35 VFRYYKFMSKS
+35 FMSIVLILLGISCFCFTNASDMAKLNDTLDETISFVKS
-46 IYEESVSHLTE
+46 CINRYEIYNANDRVKSLVRLLDKSEELSRVLDAEHDFTAQDMDNYAKQQRLTGVLVLDEKLNVSIQTTQDYDAMSLWKKLIDSKYVRDILESPSKTYMTRLRNEGNIYDFAAVARQDAPGILIAYAKKEEVNEKNGDLTMETVFADFPFKMDGSV
-57 VLHQSDQMLRELTN
+57 VISDGTKVVSTNESKLLGMSVKECDELYQNTFHES
-71 KNLTY
+71 KD
-76 LHIWGENLQNISG
+76 HIVRLDAAGRSWYGKKEK
-89 EDEIRDYIKKAQ
+89 IRDYDIYIFFPGMQVFMTRNVVGLSYILIAIVIFTLFRTVRIHMEQESIMREQKRLQIINALGHAYSFILLIDIKKNTLEVVKSA
-101 EDAGFLEFF
+101 DVAGPNYRKKNLINELKKEYIDSMIAPSFQKSYLEFTDMDTMESRLKEHDSLSCVSQTIEGTWIRSMIVPQKYDEKGNLSTVLLAISDVTDEKEHELEQDRILRNA
-110 FLSSDG
+110 LSS
-116 DYKMATGETGYLG
+116 
-129 LQENIEEDIRQG
+129 
-141 NDVIANAAVPGK
+141 
-153 SQLLVFATPKA
+153 
-164 HGIYQGFEYDAIAIA
+164 
-179 YENSDIVDV
+179 
-188 LDISAFDGNAQSFI
+188 
-202 IHPDGRV
+202 
-209 VIDHSSELW
+209 
-218 GNVYNFFGFLSRHS
+218 
-232 DMSEKEIN
+232 
-240 VLLEKF
+240 
-246 KAGRTDA
+246 
-253 MLLNLDGRNYYL
+253 
-265 VYEKSDIQ
+265 
-273 DWMFL
+273 
-278 GLVQADIV
+278 
-286 NASMNNLQFTTMLLV
+286 
-301 GAVVLCI
+301 
-308 AAFFISLIIQKN
+308 
-320 RKNLRRKD
+320 
-328 VEIRYRDELFQKL
+328 
-341 SMNVDDVFLMLD
+341 
-353 AQTYQTDY
+353 
-361 VSPNAEKLL
+361 AE
-370 GITVEQIRKD
+370 
-380 IRVLRKLHP
+380 H
-389 ADSEDSQKNHLKEIP
+389 
-404 VHEQQEWDCE
+404 
-414 FIHRKTG
+414 
-421 ERRWF
+421 
-426 HNIAMGSEVNG
+426 
-437 EKKYI
+437 
-442 LVMSDRTSDRKMN
+442 
-455 QALSEAVHAA
+455 
-465 ETANRAKSIFL
+465 ANRAKTAFL
-476 SNMSHDIRTP
+476 NNMSHDIRTP

-678 SGTIHL
+678 GGTIHL

-701 LANKTVQD
+701 LANKTVQN

-745 LKSLGM
+745 LKSLGL
-751 KVDCAADGMEAV
+751 KVDWAADGMEAV

>member
-1 MDVKNYNRNRKKPVR
+1 MKSKKR
-16 KKGLRIVAFL
+16 LSSCF
-26 LLFIGVVLA
+26 
-35 VFRYYKFMSKS
+35 FMSIVLILLGIGCFCFTNASDMAKLNDTLDETISFVKS
-46 IYEESVSHLTE
+46 CINRYEIYNANDRVKSLVRLLDKSEELSRVLDAEHDFTAQDMDNYAKQQRLTGVLVLDEKLNVSIQTTQDYDAMSLWKKLIDSKYVRDILESPSKTYMTRLRNEGNIYDFAAVARQDAPGILIAYAKKEEVNEKNGDLTMETVFADFPFKMDGSV
-57 VLHQSDQMLRELTN
+57 VISDGTKVVSTNESKLLGMSVKECDELYQNTFHES
-71 KNLTY
+71 KD
-76 LHIWGENLQNISG
+76 HIVRLDAAGRSWYGKKEK
-89 EDEIRDYIKKAQ
+89 IRDYDIYIFFPGMQVFMTRNVVGLSYILIAIVIFTLFRTVRIHMEQESIMREQKRLQIINALGHAYSFILLIDIKKNTLEVVKSADVAGPNYIKENLTNELKK
-101 EDAGFLEFF
+101 EDIDSMIAPSFQKSYLEFTDMDTMESRLKEHDSLSCVSQTIEGTWIRSMIVPQKYDEKGNLSTVLLAISDVTDEKEHELEQDRILRNA
-110 FLSSDG
+110 LSS
-116 DYKMATGETGYLG
+116 
-129 LQENIEEDIRQG
+129 
-141 NDVIANAAVPGK
+141 
-153 SQLLVFATPKA
+153 
-164 HGIYQGFEYDAIAIA
+164 
-179 YENSDIVDV
+179 
-188 LDISAFDGNAQSFI
+188 
-202 IHPDGRV
+202 
-209 VIDHSSELW
+209 
-218 GNVYNFFGFLSRHS
+218 
-232 DMSEKEIN
+232 
-240 VLLEKF
+240 
-246 KAGRTDA
+246 
-253 MLLNLDGRNYYL
+253 
-265 VYEKSDIQ
+265 
-273 DWMFL
+273 
-278 GLVQADIV
+278 
-286 NASMNNLQFTTMLLV
+286 
-301 GAVVLCI
+301 
-308 AAFFISLIIQKN
+308 
-320 RKNLRRKD
+320 
-328 VEIRYRDELFQKL
+328 
-341 SMNVDDVFLMLD
+341 
-353 AQTYQTDY
+353 
-361 VSPNAEKLL
+361 AE
-370 GITVEQIRKD
+370 
-380 IRVLRKLHP
+380 H
-389 ADSEDSQKNHLKEIP
+389 
-404 VHEQQEWDCE
+404 
-414 FIHRKTG
+414 
-421 ERRWF
+421 
-426 HNIAMGSEVNG
+426 
-437 EKKYI
+437 
-442 LVMSDRTSDRKMN
+442 
-455 QALSEAVHAA
+455 
-465 ETANRAKSIFL
+465 ANRAKTAFL
-476 SNMSHDIRTP
+476 NNMSHDIRTP

-535 SGSVKIEKTNV
+535 SGSVKIEKANV

-678 SGTIHL
+678 GGTIHL

-701 LANKTVQD
+701 IANKTVQN

-751 KVDCAADGMEAV
+751 KVDCATDGMEAV

-801 KKANVPIIAM
+801 EKANVPIIAM

>member
-1 MDVKNYNRNRKKPVR
+1 MKSKKRLSSCFFMPIALILLGISCFCFTNASDIAKLNDTLDETISFVKSCISRYEIYNANDRVKSLVRLLDKSEELSRVLDAEHDFTAQDMDNYAKQQRLTGVLVLDEKLNVSIQTTQDYDAMSLWKKLIDSKYVRDILESPSKTYMTRLRNEGNIYDFAAVARQDAPGVLITYAKKEEVNEKNGDLTMETVFADFPFKMDGSVVISDGTKVVSTNESKLLGMSVKECDELYQNTFHESKDHIVRIDAAGSSWYGRKEK
-16 KKGLRIVAFL
+16 
-26 LLFIGVVLA
+26 
-35 VFRYYKFMSKS
+35 
-46 IYEESVSHLTE
+46 
-57 VLHQSDQMLRELTN
+57 
-71 KNLTY
+71 
-76 LHIWGENLQNISG
+76 
-89 EDEIRDYIKKAQ
+89 IRDYDIYVFFPTMQVFTMRNVVCLSYILIAIVIFTLFRTVRIHMEQESIMREQKRLQIINALGQAYSIILLLNIKKNMLEVIKFSDGVGHNIRK
-101 EDAGFLEFF
+101 EDLSNALRKEYIENMIAPSFQKNYMAFTDISTMESRLKEHDYISCISQTIKGAWMRSMIVPQKCDEKGNLSTVLLAISDVTEEKEHELEQDRILRNA
-110 FLSSDG
+110 LSS
-116 DYKMATGETGYLG
+116 
-129 LQENIEEDIRQG
+129 
-141 NDVIANAAVPGK
+141 
-153 SQLLVFATPKA
+153 
-164 HGIYQGFEYDAIAIA
+164 
-179 YENSDIVDV
+179 
-188 LDISAFDGNAQSFI
+188 
-202 IHPDGRV
+202 
-209 VIDHSSELW
+209 
-218 GNVYNFFGFLSRHS
+218 
-232 DMSEKEIN
+232 
-240 VLLEKF
+240 
-246 KAGRTDA
+246 
-253 MLLNLDGRNYYL
+253 
-265 VYEKSDIQ
+265 
-273 DWMFL
+273 
-278 GLVQADIV
+278 
-286 NASMNNLQFTTMLLV
+286 
-301 GAVVLCI
+301 
-308 AAFFISLIIQKN
+308 
-320 RKNLRRKD
+320 
-328 VEIRYRDELFQKL
+328 
-341 SMNVDDVFLMLD
+341 
-353 AQTYQTDY
+353 
-361 VSPNAEKLL
+361 AE
-370 GITVEQIRKD
+370 
-380 IRVLRKLHP
+380 H
-389 ADSEDSQKNHLKEIP
+389 
-404 VHEQQEWDCE
+404 
-414 FIHRKTG
+414 
-421 ERRWF
+421 
-426 HNIAMGSEVNG
+426 
-437 EKKYI
+437 
-442 LVMSDRTSDRKMN
+442 
-455 QALSEAVHAA
+455 
-465 ETANRAKSIFL
+465 ANRAKTAFL
-476 SNMSHDIRTP
+476 NNMSHDIRTP

-546 HLPDVLE
+546 YLPDVLE

-568 KLLIKMQDV
+568 KLLIKQQDV

-678 SGTIHL
+678 GGTIHL

-701 LANKTVQD
+701 LADKTVQD

-745 LKSLGM
+745 LKSLGL
-751 KVDCAADGMEAV
+751 KVDYAADGMEAV

-793 EIRTLKDM
+793 EIRTLKDT

-826 GMNGHIAKPIDVDV
+826 GMNGHIAKPIDVNV
-840 ILQNLDRIFGNNGD
+840 ILQNLDRIFGQKGD
-854 EGTRAKE
+854 EDTRAVVLNK

>member
-1 MDVKNYNRNRKKPVR
+1 MKSKKRLSSCFFMPIALILLGISCFCFTNASDIAKLNDTLDETISFVKSCISRYEIYNANDRVKSLVRLLDKSEELSRVLDAEHDFTAQDMDNYAKQQRLTGVLVLDEKLNVSIQTTQDYDAMSLWKKLIDSKYVRDILESPSKTYMTRLRNEGNIYDFAAVARQDAPGVLITYAKKEEVNEKNGDLTMETVFADFPFKMDGSVVISDGTKVVSTNESKLLGMSVKECDELYQNTFHESKDHIVRIDAAGSSWYGRKEK
-16 KKGLRIVAFL
+16 
-26 LLFIGVVLA
+26 
-35 VFRYYKFMSKS
+35 
-46 IYEESVSHLTE
+46 
-57 VLHQSDQMLRELTN
+57 
-71 KNLTY
+71 
-76 LHIWGENLQNISG
+76 
-89 EDEIRDYIKKAQ
+89 IRDYDIYVFFPAMQVFTMRNVVCLSYILIAIVIFTLFRTVRIHMEQESIMREQKRLQIINALGQAYSIILLLNIKKNMLEVIKFSDGVGHNIRK
-101 EDAGFLEFF
+101 EDLSNALRKEYIENMIAPSFQKNYMAFTDISTMESRLKEHDSISCISQTIKGAWMRSMIVPQKCDEKGNLSTVLLAISDVTEEKEHELEQDRILRNA
-110 FLSSDG
+110 LSS
-116 DYKMATGETGYLG
+116 
-129 LQENIEEDIRQG
+129 
-141 NDVIANAAVPGK
+141 
-153 SQLLVFATPKA
+153 
-164 HGIYQGFEYDAIAIA
+164 
-179 YENSDIVDV
+179 
-188 LDISAFDGNAQSFI
+188 
-202 IHPDGRV
+202 
-209 VIDHSSELW
+209 
-218 GNVYNFFGFLSRHS
+218 
-232 DMSEKEIN
+232 
-240 VLLEKF
+240 
-246 KAGRTDA
+246 
-253 MLLNLDGRNYYL
+253 
-265 VYEKSDIQ
+265 
-273 DWMFL
+273 
-278 GLVQADIV
+278 
-286 NASMNNLQFTTMLLV
+286 
-301 GAVVLCI
+301 
-308 AAFFISLIIQKN
+308 
-320 RKNLRRKD
+320 
-328 VEIRYRDELFQKL
+328 
-341 SMNVDDVFLMLD
+341 
-353 AQTYQTDY
+353 
-361 VSPNAEKLL
+361 AE
-370 GITVEQIRKD
+370 
-380 IRVLRKLHP
+380 H
-389 ADSEDSQKNHLKEIP
+389 
-404 VHEQQEWDCE
+404 
-414 FIHRKTG
+414 
-421 ERRWF
+421 
-426 HNIAMGSEVNG
+426 
-437 EKKYI
+437 
-442 LVMSDRTSDRKMN
+442 
-455 QALSEAVHAA
+455 
-465 ETANRAKSIFL
+465 ANRAKTAFL
-476 SNMSHDIRTP
+476 NNMSHDIRTP

-546 HLPDVLE
+546 YLPDVLE

-568 KLLIKMQDV
+568 KLLIKQQDV
-577 VHEDIITDKLRL
+577 VYEDIITDKLRL

-678 SGTIHL
+678 GGTIHL

-701 LANKTVQD
+701 LADKTVQD

-745 LKSLGM
+745 LKSLGL
-751 KVDCAADGMEAV
+751 KVDYAADGMEAV

-793 EIRTLKDM
+793 EIRTLKDT

-826 GMNGHIAKPIDVDV
+826 GMNGHIAKPIDVNV
-840 ILQNLDRIFGNNGD
+840 ILQNLDRIFGQKGD
-854 EGTRAKE
+854 EDTRAVVLNK

>member
-1 MDVKNYNRNRKKPVR
+1 MKSKKRLSSYFLMPIVLILLGISCFCFTNASDIAKLNDTLDETISFVKSRINRYEIYNANDRVKSLVRLLDKSEELSRVLDAEHDFTAQDMDNYAKQQRLTGVLVLDEELNVSIQTTQDYDAMSLWKKLIDSKYVRDILESPSKTYMTRLRNEGNIYDFAAVARQDTPGILIAYAKKEEVNEKNGDLTMETVFADFPFKMDGSVVISDGTKVVSTNESKLLGMSVEECDELYQNTFHESKDHIVKLDSAGGSWYGRKEK
-16 KKGLRIVAFL
+16 
-26 LLFIGVVLA
+26 
-35 VFRYYKFMSKS
+35 
-46 IYEESVSHLTE
+46 
-57 VLHQSDQMLRELTN
+57 
-71 KNLTY
+71 
-76 LHIWGENLQNISG
+76 
-89 EDEIRDYIKKAQ
+89 IRDYDVYVFFPATQVFTTRNIVCLSYVLIAIVIFTLFRTIRVHMEQESIMREQKRLQIINALGHAYSFILLVDIKKNTLEVVKSADVAGPNYRK
-101 EDAGFLEFF
+101 EDLSNELQKEYIDSMIAPSFRKSYLEFTDMDTMESRLNEHDSLSCVSQTIEGTWIRSMIVPQKYDEKGNLSTVLLAISDVTEEKEHELEQDRILRNA
-110 FLSSDG
+110 LSS
-116 DYKMATGETGYLG
+116 
-129 LQENIEEDIRQG
+129 
-141 NDVIANAAVPGK
+141 
-153 SQLLVFATPKA
+153 
-164 HGIYQGFEYDAIAIA
+164 
-179 YENSDIVDV
+179 
-188 LDISAFDGNAQSFI
+188 
-202 IHPDGRV
+202 
-209 VIDHSSELW
+209 
-218 GNVYNFFGFLSRHS
+218 
-232 DMSEKEIN
+232 
-240 VLLEKF
+240 
-246 KAGRTDA
+246 
-253 MLLNLDGRNYYL
+253 
-265 VYEKSDIQ
+265 
-273 DWMFL
+273 
-278 GLVQADIV
+278 
-286 NASMNNLQFTTMLLV
+286 
-301 GAVVLCI
+301 
-308 AAFFISLIIQKN
+308 
-320 RKNLRRKD
+320 
-328 VEIRYRDELFQKL
+328 
-341 SMNVDDVFLMLD
+341 
-353 AQTYQTDY
+353 
-361 VSPNAEKLL
+361 AE
-370 GITVEQIRKD
+370 
-380 IRVLRKLHP
+380 H
-389 ADSEDSQKNHLKEIP
+389 
-404 VHEQQEWDCE
+404 
-414 FIHRKTG
+414 
-421 ERRWF
+421 
-426 HNIAMGSEVNG
+426 
-437 EKKYI
+437 
-442 LVMSDRTSDRKMN
+442 
-455 QALSEAVHAA
+455 
-465 ETANRAKSIFL
+465 ANRAKTAFL
-476 SNMSHDIRTP
+476 NNMSHDIRTP

-553 DLKTIILESVHAKQQ
+553 DLKTIILESTHAKQQ

-678 SGTIHL
+678 GGTIHL

-701 LANKTVQD
+701 LADKAVQE

-717 EKKHLDYS
+717 EKRHLDYS
-725 GKKVLLVEDNE
+725 GRKVLLVEDNE

-745 LKSLGM
+745 LKSLGL

-793 EIRTLKDM
+793 EIRTLKDT

-826 GMNGHIAKPIDVDV
+826 GMNGHIAKPIDVNV
-840 ILQNLDRIFGNNGD
+840 ILQNLDRIFGKNGD
-854 EGTRAKE
+854 EDTRAKEQ

>member
-1 MDVKNYNRNRKKPVR
+1 MKSKKR
-16 KKGLRIVAFL
+16 
-26 LLFIGVVLA
+26 
-35 VFRYYKFMSKS
+35 
-46 IYEESVSHLTE
+46 
-57 VLHQSDQMLRELTN
+57 
-71 KNLTY
+71 
-76 LHIWGENLQNISG
+76 
-89 EDEIRDYIKKAQ
+89 
-101 EDAGFLEFF
+101 
-110 FLSSDG
+110 LSSCFFMPIVLILLGISCFCFTNASNIAKLNDTLDETISFVKSRINRYEIYNANDRVKSLVRLLDKSEELSRVLYAEHDFTAQDMDNYAKQQRLTG
-116 DYKMATGETGYLG
+116 VLVLDEKLNVSIQTTQDYDAMSLWKKLIDSKYVRDILESPLKTYMTRLRNEG
-129 LQENIEEDIRQG
+129 NIYDF
-141 NDVIANAAVPGK
+141 AAVARQDAPGVLITYAK
-153 SQLLVFATPKA
+153 KEEVNEKNGDLTMETVFADFPFKM
-164 HGIYQGFEYDAIAIA
+164 
-179 YENSDIVDV
+179 
-188 LDISAFDGNAQSFI
+188 DGS
-202 IHPDGRV
+202 V
-209 VIDHSSELW
+209 VI
-218 GNVYNFFGFLSRHS
+218 S
-232 DMSEKEIN
+232 DGTK
-240 VLLEKF
+240 
-246 KAGRTDA
+246 
-253 MLLNLDGRNYYL
+253 
-265 VYEKSDIQ
+265 
-273 DWMFL
+273 
-278 GLVQADIV
+278 
-286 NASMNNLQFTTMLLV
+286 
-301 GAVVLCI
+301 VV
-308 AAFFISLIIQKN
+308 STN
-320 RKNLRRKD
+320 
-328 VEIRYRDELFQKL
+328 E
-341 SMNVDDVFLMLD
+341 S
-353 AQTYQTDY
+353 
-361 VSPNAEKLL
+361 KLL
-370 GITVEQIRKD
+370 GMSVKECDELYQNAFHESKDHIVRLDAAGSSWYGKKEKIMDYDIYVFFPAMQVFMTRNVVCLSYVLIAIVIFTLFRTVRIHMEQESIMSEQKRLQIINALGQAYSIILLINIKKDTLEVIKFSDGVGHNYRKED
-380 IRVLRKLHP
+380 LSNALRKEYIENMIAP
-389 ADSEDSQKNHLKEIP
+389 SFQKNYMAFTDISTMESRLKEHDSISCISQTIKGAWMRSMIVP
-404 VHEQQEWDCE
+404 QKYDEKGNLSTVLLAISDVTEEKEHELEQD
-414 FIHRKTG
+414 R
-421 ERRWF
+421 
-426 HNIAMGSEVNG
+426 
-437 EKKYI
+437 I
-442 LVMSDRTSDRKMN
+442 LRN
-455 QALSEAVHAA
+455 ALSSA
-465 ETANRAKSIFL
+465 EHANRAKTAFL
-476 SNMSHDIRTP
+476 NNMSHDIRTP

-546 HLPDVLE
+546 YLPDVLE

-678 SGTIHL
+678 GGTIHL

-701 LANKTVQD
+701 LADKTVQD

-751 KVDCAADGMEAV
+751 KVDYAADGMEAV

-793 EIRTLKDM
+793 EIRTLKDT

-826 GMNGHIAKPIDVDV
+826 GMNGHIAKPIDVNV
-840 ILQNLDRIFGNNGD
+840 ILQNLDRIFGQKGD
-854 EGTRAKE
+854 EDTRAVVLNK

>member
-1 MDVKNYNRNRKKPVR
+1 MKSKKRLSSCFFMPIALILLGISCFCFTNASDIAKLNDTLDETISFVKSCISRYEIYNANDRVKSLVRLLDKSEELSRVLDAEHDFTAQDMDNYAKQQRLTGVLVLDEKLNVSIQTTQDYDAMSLWKKLIDSKYVRDILESPSKTYMTRLRNEGNIYDFAAVARQDAPGVLITYAKKEEVNEKNGDLTMETVFADFPFKMDGSVVISDGTKVVSTNESKLLGMSVKECDELYQNTFHESKDHIVRIDAAGSSWYGRKEK
-16 KKGLRIVAFL
+16 
-26 LLFIGVVLA
+26 
-35 VFRYYKFMSKS
+35 
-46 IYEESVSHLTE
+46 
-57 VLHQSDQMLRELTN
+57 
-71 KNLTY
+71 
-76 LHIWGENLQNISG
+76 
-89 EDEIRDYIKKAQ
+89 IRDYDIYVFFPAMQVFTMRNVVCLSYILIAIVIFTLFRTVRIHMEQESIMREQKRLQIINALGQAYSIILLLNIKKNMLEVIKFSDGVGHNIRK
-101 EDAGFLEFF
+101 EDLSNALRKEYIENMIAPSFQKNYMAFTDISTMESRLKEHDSISCISQTIKGAWMRSMIVPQKCDEKGNLSTVLLAISDVTEEKEHELEQDRILRNA
-110 FLSSDG
+110 LSS
-116 DYKMATGETGYLG
+116 
-129 LQENIEEDIRQG
+129 
-141 NDVIANAAVPGK
+141 
-153 SQLLVFATPKA
+153 
-164 HGIYQGFEYDAIAIA
+164 
-179 YENSDIVDV
+179 
-188 LDISAFDGNAQSFI
+188 
-202 IHPDGRV
+202 
-209 VIDHSSELW
+209 
-218 GNVYNFFGFLSRHS
+218 
-232 DMSEKEIN
+232 
-240 VLLEKF
+240 
-246 KAGRTDA
+246 
-253 MLLNLDGRNYYL
+253 
-265 VYEKSDIQ
+265 
-273 DWMFL
+273 
-278 GLVQADIV
+278 
-286 NASMNNLQFTTMLLV
+286 
-301 GAVVLCI
+301 
-308 AAFFISLIIQKN
+308 
-320 RKNLRRKD
+320 
-328 VEIRYRDELFQKL
+328 
-341 SMNVDDVFLMLD
+341 
-353 AQTYQTDY
+353 
-361 VSPNAEKLL
+361 AE
-370 GITVEQIRKD
+370 
-380 IRVLRKLHP
+380 H
-389 ADSEDSQKNHLKEIP
+389 
-404 VHEQQEWDCE
+404 
-414 FIHRKTG
+414 
-421 ERRWF
+421 
-426 HNIAMGSEVNG
+426 
-437 EKKYI
+437 
-442 LVMSDRTSDRKMN
+442 
-455 QALSEAVHAA
+455 
-465 ETANRAKSIFL
+465 ANRAKTAFL
-476 SNMSHDIRTP
+476 NNMSHDIRTP

-546 HLPDVLE
+546 YLPDVLE

-568 KLLIKMQDV
+568 KLLIKQQDV

-615 EKASQKAGYAVYSF
+615 EKASQKPGYAVYSF

-665 LGMAIT
+665 IGMAIT

-678 SGTIHL
+678 GGTIHL

-701 LANKTVQD
+701 LADKTVQD

-745 LKSLGM
+745 LKSLGL
-751 KVDCAADGMEAV
+751 KVDYAADGMEAV

-793 EIRTLKDM
+793 EIRTLKDT

-826 GMNGHIAKPIDVDV
+826 GMNGHIAKPIDVNV
-840 ILQNLDRIFGNNGD
+840 ILQNLDRIFGQKGD
-854 EGTRAKE
+854 EDTRAVVLNK

>member
-1 MDVKNYNRNRKKPVR
+1 MIVPQKYDEKGNLSTVLLAISDVTEEKEHELEQDRILRN
-16 KKGLRIVAFL
+16 A
-26 LLFIGVVLA
+26 
-35 VFRYYKFMSKS
+35 
-46 IYEESVSHLTE
+46 
-57 VLHQSDQMLRELTN
+57 
-71 KNLTY
+71 
-76 LHIWGENLQNISG
+76 
-89 EDEIRDYIKKAQ
+89 
-101 EDAGFLEFF
+101 
-110 FLSSDG
+110 LSS
-116 DYKMATGETGYLG
+116 
-129 LQENIEEDIRQG
+129 
-141 NDVIANAAVPGK
+141 
-153 SQLLVFATPKA
+153 
-164 HGIYQGFEYDAIAIA
+164 
-179 YENSDIVDV
+179 
-188 LDISAFDGNAQSFI
+188 
-202 IHPDGRV
+202 
-209 VIDHSSELW
+209 
-218 GNVYNFFGFLSRHS
+218 
-232 DMSEKEIN
+232 
-240 VLLEKF
+240 
-246 KAGRTDA
+246 
-253 MLLNLDGRNYYL
+253 
-265 VYEKSDIQ
+265 
-273 DWMFL
+273 
-278 GLVQADIV
+278 
-286 NASMNNLQFTTMLLV
+286 
-301 GAVVLCI
+301 
-308 AAFFISLIIQKN
+308 
-320 RKNLRRKD
+320 
-328 VEIRYRDELFQKL
+328 
-341 SMNVDDVFLMLD
+341 
-353 AQTYQTDY
+353 
-361 VSPNAEKLL
+361 AE
-370 GITVEQIRKD
+370 
-380 IRVLRKLHP
+380 H
-389 ADSEDSQKNHLKEIP
+389 
-404 VHEQQEWDCE
+404 
-414 FIHRKTG
+414 
-421 ERRWF
+421 
-426 HNIAMGSEVNG
+426 
-437 EKKYI
+437 
-442 LVMSDRTSDRKMN
+442 
-455 QALSEAVHAA
+455 
-465 ETANRAKSIFL
+465 ANRAKTAFL
-476 SNMSHDIRTP
+476 NNMSHDIRTP

-546 HLPDVLE
+546 YLPDVLE

-678 SGTIHL
+678 GGTIHL

-701 LANKTVQD
+701 LADKTVQD
-709 KQSSCPKA
+709 KQFSCPKA

-763 EIMSSEAGNQYD
+763 EIMSSEAGNQYY

>member
-1 MDVKNYNRNRKKPVR
+1 MKSKKRLSSCFFMPIALILLGISCFCFTNASDIAKLNDTLDETISFVKSCISRYEIYNANDRVKSLVRLLDKSEELSRVLDAEHDFTAQDMDNYAKQQRLTGVLVLDEKLNVSIQTTQDYDAMSLWKKLIDSKYVRDILESPSKTYMTRLRNEGNIYDFAAVARQDAPGVLIAYAKKEEVNEKNGDLTMETVFADFPFKMDGSVVISDGTKVVSTNESKLLGMSVKECDELYQNTFHESKDHIVRIDAAGSSWYGRKEK
-16 KKGLRIVAFL
+16 
-26 LLFIGVVLA
+26 
-35 VFRYYKFMSKS
+35 
-46 IYEESVSHLTE
+46 
-57 VLHQSDQMLRELTN
+57 
-71 KNLTY
+71 
-76 LHIWGENLQNISG
+76 
-89 EDEIRDYIKKAQ
+89 IRDYDIYVFFPAMQVFTMRNVVCLSYILIAIVIFTLFRTVRIHMEQESIMREQKRLQIINALGQAYSIILLLNIKKNMLEVIKFSDGVGHNIRK
-101 EDAGFLEFF
+101 EDLSNALRKEYIENMIAPSFQKNYMAFTDISTMESRLKEHDSISCISQTIKGAWMRSMIVPQKCDEKGNLSTVLLAISDVTEEKEHELEQDRILRNA
-110 FLSSDG
+110 LSS
-116 DYKMATGETGYLG
+116 
-129 LQENIEEDIRQG
+129 
-141 NDVIANAAVPGK
+141 
-153 SQLLVFATPKA
+153 
-164 HGIYQGFEYDAIAIA
+164 
-179 YENSDIVDV
+179 
-188 LDISAFDGNAQSFI
+188 
-202 IHPDGRV
+202 
-209 VIDHSSELW
+209 
-218 GNVYNFFGFLSRHS
+218 
-232 DMSEKEIN
+232 
-240 VLLEKF
+240 
-246 KAGRTDA
+246 
-253 MLLNLDGRNYYL
+253 
-265 VYEKSDIQ
+265 
-273 DWMFL
+273 
-278 GLVQADIV
+278 
-286 NASMNNLQFTTMLLV
+286 
-301 GAVVLCI
+301 
-308 AAFFISLIIQKN
+308 
-320 RKNLRRKD
+320 
-328 VEIRYRDELFQKL
+328 
-341 SMNVDDVFLMLD
+341 
-353 AQTYQTDY
+353 
-361 VSPNAEKLL
+361 AE
-370 GITVEQIRKD
+370 
-380 IRVLRKLHP
+380 H
-389 ADSEDSQKNHLKEIP
+389 
-404 VHEQQEWDCE
+404 
-414 FIHRKTG
+414 
-421 ERRWF
+421 
-426 HNIAMGSEVNG
+426 
-437 EKKYI
+437 
-442 LVMSDRTSDRKMN
+442 
-455 QALSEAVHAA
+455 
-465 ETANRAKSIFL
+465 ANRAKTAFL
-476 SNMSHDIRTP
+476 NNMSHDIRTP

-546 HLPDVLE
+546 YLPDVLE

-568 KLLIKMQDV
+568 KLLIKQQDV

-678 SGTIHL
+678 GGTIHL

-701 LANKTVQD
+701 LADKTVQD

-745 LKSLGM
+745 LKSLGL
-751 KVDCAADGMEAV
+751 KVDYAADGMEAV

-793 EIRTLKDM
+793 EIRTLKDT

-826 GMNGHIAKPIDVDV
+826 GMNGHIAKPIDVNV
-840 ILQNLDRIFGNNGD
+840 ILQNLDRIFGQKGD
-854 EGTRAKE
+854 EDTRAVVLNK

>member
-1 MDVKNYNRNRKKPVR
+1 MKSKKR
-16 KKGLRIVAFL
+16 
-26 LLFIGVVLA
+26 
-35 VFRYYKFMSKS
+35 
-46 IYEESVSHLTE
+46 
-57 VLHQSDQMLRELTN
+57 
-71 KNLTY
+71 
-76 LHIWGENLQNISG
+76 
-89 EDEIRDYIKKAQ
+89 
-101 EDAGFLEFF
+101 
-110 FLSSDG
+110 LSSCFFMPIVLILLGISCFCFTNASNIAKLNDTLDETISFVKSRINRYEIYNANDRVKSLVRLLDKSEEISRVLYAEHDFTAQDMDNYAKQQRLTG
-116 DYKMATGETGYLG
+116 VLVLDEKLNVSIQTTQDYDAMSLWKKLIDSKYVRDILESPLKTYMTRLRNEG
-129 LQENIEEDIRQG
+129 NIYDF
-141 NDVIANAAVPGK
+141 AAVARQDAPGVLITYAK
-153 SQLLVFATPKA
+153 KEEVNEKNGDLTMETVFADFPFKM
-164 HGIYQGFEYDAIAIA
+164 
-179 YENSDIVDV
+179 
-188 LDISAFDGNAQSFI
+188 DGS
-202 IHPDGRV
+202 V
-209 VIDHSSELW
+209 VI
-218 GNVYNFFGFLSRHS
+218 S
-232 DMSEKEIN
+232 DGTK
-240 VLLEKF
+240 
-246 KAGRTDA
+246 
-253 MLLNLDGRNYYL
+253 
-265 VYEKSDIQ
+265 
-273 DWMFL
+273 
-278 GLVQADIV
+278 
-286 NASMNNLQFTTMLLV
+286 
-301 GAVVLCI
+301 VV
-308 AAFFISLIIQKN
+308 STN
-320 RKNLRRKD
+320 
-328 VEIRYRDELFQKL
+328 E
-341 SMNVDDVFLMLD
+341 S
-353 AQTYQTDY
+353 
-361 VSPNAEKLL
+361 KLL
-370 GITVEQIRKD
+370 GMSVKECDELYQNAFHESKDHIVRLDAAGSSWYGKKEKIMDYDIYVFFPAMQVFMTRNVVCLSYVLIAIVIFTLFRTVRIHMEQESIMSEQKRLQIINALGQAYSIILLINIKKDTLEVIKFSDGVGHNYRKED
-380 IRVLRKLHP
+380 LSNALRKEYIENMIAP
-389 ADSEDSQKNHLKEIP
+389 SFQKNYMAFTDISTMESRLKEHDSISCISQTIKGAWMRSMIVP
-404 VHEQQEWDCE
+404 QKYDEKGNLSTVLLAISDVTEEKEHELEQD
-414 FIHRKTG
+414 R
-421 ERRWF
+421 
-426 HNIAMGSEVNG
+426 
-437 EKKYI
+437 I
-442 LVMSDRTSDRKMN
+442 LRN
-455 QALSEAVHAA
+455 ALSSA
-465 ETANRAKSIFL
+465 EHANRAKTAFL
-476 SNMSHDIRTP
+476 NNMSHDIRTP

-546 HLPDVLE
+546 YLPDVLE

-678 SGTIHL
+678 GGTIHL

-701 LANKTVQD
+701 LADKTVQD

-751 KVDCAADGMEAV
+751 KVDYAADGMEAV

-793 EIRTLKDM
+793 EIRTLKDT

-826 GMNGHIAKPIDVDV
+826 GMNGHIAKPIDVNV
-840 ILQNLDRIFGNNGD
+840 ILQNLDRIFGQKGD
-854 EGTRAKE
+854 EDTRAVVLNK

>member
-1 MDVKNYNRNRKKPVR
+1 MKSKKR
-16 KKGLRIVAFL
+16 LSSCF
-26 LLFIGVVLA
+26 
-35 VFRYYKFMSKS
+35 FMSIVLILLGISCFCFTNASDMAKLNDTLDETISFVKS
-46 IYEESVSHLTE
+46 CINRYEIYNANDRVKSLVRLLDKSEELSRVLDAEHDFTAQDMDNYAKQQRLTGVLVLDEKLNVSIQTTQDYDAISLWKKLIDSKYVMDILESPSKTYMTRLRNEGNIYDFAAVARQDAPGILIAYAKKEEVNEKNGDLTMETVFADFPFKMDGSV
-57 VLHQSDQMLRELTN
+57 VISDGTKVVSTNESKLLGMSVKECDELYQNTFHES
-71 KNLTY
+71 KD
-76 LHIWGENLQNISG
+76 HIVRLDAAGRSWYGRKEK
-89 EDEIRDYIKKAQ
+89 IRDYDIYIFFPGMQVFMTRNVVCLSYILIAIVIFTLFRTVRIHMEQESIMREQKRLQIINALGHAYSFILLIDIKKNTLEVVKSADVSGPNYIKENLTNELKKEYIDSMIAPSFQ
-101 EDAGFLEFF
+101 KSYLEFNDMDTMESRLKEHDSLSCVSQTIEGTWIRSMIVPQKYDEKGNLSTVLLAISDVTDEKEHELEQDRILRNA
-110 FLSSDG
+110 LSS
-116 DYKMATGETGYLG
+116 
-129 LQENIEEDIRQG
+129 
-141 NDVIANAAVPGK
+141 
-153 SQLLVFATPKA
+153 
-164 HGIYQGFEYDAIAIA
+164 
-179 YENSDIVDV
+179 
-188 LDISAFDGNAQSFI
+188 
-202 IHPDGRV
+202 
-209 VIDHSSELW
+209 
-218 GNVYNFFGFLSRHS
+218 
-232 DMSEKEIN
+232 
-240 VLLEKF
+240 
-246 KAGRTDA
+246 
-253 MLLNLDGRNYYL
+253 
-265 VYEKSDIQ
+265 
-273 DWMFL
+273 
-278 GLVQADIV
+278 
-286 NASMNNLQFTTMLLV
+286 
-301 GAVVLCI
+301 
-308 AAFFISLIIQKN
+308 
-320 RKNLRRKD
+320 
-328 VEIRYRDELFQKL
+328 
-341 SMNVDDVFLMLD
+341 
-353 AQTYQTDY
+353 
-361 VSPNAEKLL
+361 AE
-370 GITVEQIRKD
+370 
-380 IRVLRKLHP
+380 H
-389 ADSEDSQKNHLKEIP
+389 
-404 VHEQQEWDCE
+404 
-414 FIHRKTG
+414 
-421 ERRWF
+421 
-426 HNIAMGSEVNG
+426 
-437 EKKYI
+437 
-442 LVMSDRTSDRKMN
+442 
-455 QALSEAVHAA
+455 
-465 ETANRAKSIFL
+465 ANRAKTAFL
-476 SNMSHDIRTP
+476 NNMSHDIRTP

-589 TQVLLNIISNAVK
+589 KQVLLNIISNAVK

-678 SGTIHL
+678 GGTIHL

-745 LKSLGM
+745 LKSLGL
-751 KVDCAADGMEAV
+751 KVDWAADGMEAV

-854 EGTRAKE
+854 EGTRVAVLNK

>member
-1 MDVKNYNRNRKKPVR
+1 MKSKKR
-16 KKGLRIVAFL
+16 LSSCF
-26 LLFIGVVLA
+26 
-35 VFRYYKFMSKS
+35 FMSIVLILLGISCFCFTNASDMAKLNDTLDETISFVKS
-46 IYEESVSHLTE
+46 RINRYEIYNANDRVKSLVRLLDKSEELSRVLDAEHDFTAQDMDNYAKQQRLTGVLVLDEKLNVSIQTTQDYDAMSLWKKLIDSKYVRDILESPSKTYMTRLRNEGNIYDFAAVARQDAPGILIAYAKKEEVNEKNGDLTMETVFADFPFKMDGSV
-57 VLHQSDQMLRELTN
+57 VISDGTKVVSTNESELLGMSVKECDELYQNTFHES
-71 KNLTY
+71 KD
-76 LHIWGENLQNISG
+76 HIVRLDAAGRSWYGKKEK
-89 EDEIRDYIKKAQ
+89 IRDYDIYIFFPGMQVFMTRNVVGLSYILIAIVIFTLFRTVRIHMEQESIMREQKRLQIINALGHAYSFILLIDIKKNTLEVVKSA
-101 EDAGFLEFF
+101 DVAGPNYRKKNFTNELQKEYIDSMIAPSFQKSYLEFTDMDTIESRLKEHDSLSCVSQTIEGTWIRPMIVPQKYDEKGNLSTVLLAISDVTDEKEHELEQDRILRNA
-110 FLSSDG
+110 LSS
-116 DYKMATGETGYLG
+116 
-129 LQENIEEDIRQG
+129 
-141 NDVIANAAVPGK
+141 
-153 SQLLVFATPKA
+153 
-164 HGIYQGFEYDAIAIA
+164 
-179 YENSDIVDV
+179 
-188 LDISAFDGNAQSFI
+188 
-202 IHPDGRV
+202 
-209 VIDHSSELW
+209 
-218 GNVYNFFGFLSRHS
+218 
-232 DMSEKEIN
+232 
-240 VLLEKF
+240 
-246 KAGRTDA
+246 
-253 MLLNLDGRNYYL
+253 
-265 VYEKSDIQ
+265 
-273 DWMFL
+273 
-278 GLVQADIV
+278 
-286 NASMNNLQFTTMLLV
+286 
-301 GAVVLCI
+301 
-308 AAFFISLIIQKN
+308 
-320 RKNLRRKD
+320 
-328 VEIRYRDELFQKL
+328 
-341 SMNVDDVFLMLD
+341 
-353 AQTYQTDY
+353 
-361 VSPNAEKLL
+361 AE
-370 GITVEQIRKD
+370 
-380 IRVLRKLHP
+380 H
-389 ADSEDSQKNHLKEIP
+389 
-404 VHEQQEWDCE
+404 
-414 FIHRKTG
+414 
-421 ERRWF
+421 
-426 HNIAMGSEVNG
+426 
-437 EKKYI
+437 
-442 LVMSDRTSDRKMN
+442 
-455 QALSEAVHAA
+455 
-465 ETANRAKSIFL
+465 ANRAKTAFL
-476 SNMSHDIRTP
+476 NNMSHDIRTP

-546 HLPDVLE
+546 HLPDILE

-589 TQVLLNIISNAVK
+589 KQVLLNIISNAVK

-615 EKASQKAGYAVYSF
+615 EKASQNAGYAVYSF

-671 KNIVDLM
+671 KNIVDLLG
-678 SGTIHL
+678 GTIHL

-701 LANKTVQD
+701 LANREVQG
-709 KQSSCPKA
+709 KQSSYPKA

-793 EIRTLKDM
+793 EIRTLKDT

-826 GMNGHIAKPIDVDV
+826 GMNGHIAKPIDVNV

-854 EGTRAKE
+854 EGTRAKG

>member
-1 MDVKNYNRNRKKPVR
+1 MKSKKR
-16 KKGLRIVAFL
+16 
-26 LLFIGVVLA
+26 
-35 VFRYYKFMSKS
+35 
-46 IYEESVSHLTE
+46 
-57 VLHQSDQMLRELTN
+57 
-71 KNLTY
+71 
-76 LHIWGENLQNISG
+76 
-89 EDEIRDYIKKAQ
+89 
-101 EDAGFLEFF
+101 
-110 FLSSDG
+110 LSSCFFMPIVLILLGISCFCFTNASNIAKLNDTLDETISFVKSRINRYEIYNANDRVKSLVRLLDKSEELSRVLYAEHDFTAQDMDNYAKQQRLTG
-116 DYKMATGETGYLG
+116 VLVLDEKLNVSIQTTQDYDAMSLWKKLIDSKYVRDILESPLKTYMTRLRNEG
-129 LQENIEEDIRQG
+129 NIYDF
-141 NDVIANAAVPGK
+141 AAVARQDAPGVLITYAK
-153 SQLLVFATPKA
+153 KEEVNEKNGDLTMETVFADFPFKM
-164 HGIYQGFEYDAIAIA
+164 
-179 YENSDIVDV
+179 
-188 LDISAFDGNAQSFI
+188 DGS
-202 IHPDGRV
+202 V
-209 VIDHSSELW
+209 VI
-218 GNVYNFFGFLSRHS
+218 S
-232 DMSEKEIN
+232 DGTK
-240 VLLEKF
+240 
-246 KAGRTDA
+246 
-253 MLLNLDGRNYYL
+253 
-265 VYEKSDIQ
+265 
-273 DWMFL
+273 
-278 GLVQADIV
+278 
-286 NASMNNLQFTTMLLV
+286 
-301 GAVVLCI
+301 VV
-308 AAFFISLIIQKN
+308 STN
-320 RKNLRRKD
+320 
-328 VEIRYRDELFQKL
+328 E
-341 SMNVDDVFLMLD
+341 S
-353 AQTYQTDY
+353 
-361 VSPNAEKLL
+361 KLL
-370 GITVEQIRKD
+370 GMSVKECDELYQNAFHESKDHIVRLDAAGSSWYGKKEKIMDYDIYVFFPAMQVFMTRNVVCLSYVLIAIVIFTLFRTVRIHMEQESIMREQKRLQIINALGQAYSIILLINIKKDTLEVIKFSDGVGHNYRKED
-380 IRVLRKLHP
+380 LSNALRKEYIENMIAP
-389 ADSEDSQKNHLKEIP
+389 SFQKNYMAFTDISTMESRLKEHDSISCISQTIKGAWMRSMIVP
-404 VHEQQEWDCE
+404 QKYDEKGNLSTVLLAISDVTEEKEHELEQD
-414 FIHRKTG
+414 R
-421 ERRWF
+421 
-426 HNIAMGSEVNG
+426 
-437 EKKYI
+437 I
-442 LVMSDRTSDRKMN
+442 LRN
-455 QALSEAVHAA
+455 ALSSA
-465 ETANRAKSIFL
+465 EHANRAKTAFL
-476 SNMSHDIRTP
+476 NNMSHDIRTP

-546 HLPDVLE
+546 YLPDVLE

-678 SGTIHL
+678 GGTIHL

-701 LANKTVQD
+701 LADKTVQD

-751 KVDCAADGMEAV
+751 KVDYAADGMEAV

-793 EIRTLKDM
+793 EIRTLKDT

-826 GMNGHIAKPIDVDV
+826 GMNGHIAKPIDVNV
-840 ILQNLDRIFGNNGD
+840 ILQNLDRIFGQKGD
-854 EGTRAKE
+854 EDTRAVVLNK

>member
-1 MDVKNYNRNRKKPVR
+1 MKSKKRLSSCFFMPIALILLGISCFCFTNASDIAKLNDTLDETISFVKSCISRYEIYNANDRVKSLVRLLDKSEKLSRVLDAEHDFTAQDMDNYAKQQRLTGVLVLDEKLNVSIQTTQDYDAMSLWKKLIDSKYVRDILESPSKTYMTRLRNEGNIYDFAAVARQDAPGVLITYAKKEEVNEKNGDLTMETVFADFPFKMDGSVVISDGTKVVSTNESKLLGMSVKECDELYQNTFHESKDHIVRIDAAGSSWYGRKEK
-16 KKGLRIVAFL
+16 
-26 LLFIGVVLA
+26 
-35 VFRYYKFMSKS
+35 
-46 IYEESVSHLTE
+46 
-57 VLHQSDQMLRELTN
+57 
-71 KNLTY
+71 
-76 LHIWGENLQNISG
+76 
-89 EDEIRDYIKKAQ
+89 IRDYDIYVFFPAMQVFTMRNVVCLSYILIAIVIFTLFRTVRIHMEQESIMREQKRLQIINALGQAYSIILLLNIKKNMLEVIKFSDGVGHNIRK
-101 EDAGFLEFF
+101 EDLSNALRKEYIENMIAPSFQKNYMAFTDISTMESRLKEHDSISCISQTIKGAWMRSMIVPQKCDEKGNLSTVLLAISDVTEEKEHELEQDRILRNA
-110 FLSSDG
+110 LSS
-116 DYKMATGETGYLG
+116 
-129 LQENIEEDIRQG
+129 
-141 NDVIANAAVPGK
+141 
-153 SQLLVFATPKA
+153 
-164 HGIYQGFEYDAIAIA
+164 
-179 YENSDIVDV
+179 
-188 LDISAFDGNAQSFI
+188 
-202 IHPDGRV
+202 
-209 VIDHSSELW
+209 
-218 GNVYNFFGFLSRHS
+218 
-232 DMSEKEIN
+232 
-240 VLLEKF
+240 
-246 KAGRTDA
+246 
-253 MLLNLDGRNYYL
+253 
-265 VYEKSDIQ
+265 
-273 DWMFL
+273 
-278 GLVQADIV
+278 
-286 NASMNNLQFTTMLLV
+286 
-301 GAVVLCI
+301 
-308 AAFFISLIIQKN
+308 
-320 RKNLRRKD
+320 
-328 VEIRYRDELFQKL
+328 
-341 SMNVDDVFLMLD
+341 
-353 AQTYQTDY
+353 
-361 VSPNAEKLL
+361 AE
-370 GITVEQIRKD
+370 
-380 IRVLRKLHP
+380 H
-389 ADSEDSQKNHLKEIP
+389 
-404 VHEQQEWDCE
+404 
-414 FIHRKTG
+414 
-421 ERRWF
+421 
-426 HNIAMGSEVNG
+426 
-437 EKKYI
+437 
-442 LVMSDRTSDRKMN
+442 
-455 QALSEAVHAA
+455 
-465 ETANRAKSIFL
+465 ANRAKTAFL
-476 SNMSHDIRTP
+476 NNMSHDIRTP

-535 SGSVKIEKTNV
+535 SGSVEIEKTNV
-546 HLPDVLE
+546 YLPDVLE

-568 KLLIKMQDV
+568 KLLIKQQDV

-678 SGTIHL
+678 GGTIHL

-701 LANKTVQD
+701 LADKTVQD

-745 LKSLGM
+745 LKSLGL
-751 KVDCAADGMEAV
+751 KVDYAADGMEAV

-793 EIRTLKDM
+793 EIRTLKDT

-826 GMNGHIAKPIDVDV
+826 GMNGHIAKPIDVNV
-840 ILQNLDRIFGNNGD
+840 ILQNLDRIFGQKGD
-854 EGTRAKE
+854 EDTRAVVLNK

>member
-1 MDVKNYNRNRKKPVR
+1 MKSKKR
-16 KKGLRIVAFL
+16 
-26 LLFIGVVLA
+26 
-35 VFRYYKFMSKS
+35 
-46 IYEESVSHLTE
+46 
-57 VLHQSDQMLRELTN
+57 
-71 KNLTY
+71 
-76 LHIWGENLQNISG
+76 
-89 EDEIRDYIKKAQ
+89 
-101 EDAGFLEFF
+101 
-110 FLSSDG
+110 LSSCFFMPIVLILLGISCFCFTNASNIAKLNDTLDETISFVKSRINRYEIYNANDRVKSLVRLLDKSEELSRVLYAEHDFTAQDMDNYAKQQRLTG
-116 DYKMATGETGYLG
+116 VLVLDEKLNVSIQTTQDYDAMSLWKKLIDSKYVRDILESPLKTYMTRLRNEG
-129 LQENIEEDIRQG
+129 NIYDF
-141 NDVIANAAVPGK
+141 AAVARQDAPGVLITYAK
-153 SQLLVFATPKA
+153 KEEVNEKNGDLTMETVFADFPFKM
-164 HGIYQGFEYDAIAIA
+164 
-179 YENSDIVDV
+179 
-188 LDISAFDGNAQSFI
+188 DGS
-202 IHPDGRV
+202 V
-209 VIDHSSELW
+209 VI
-218 GNVYNFFGFLSRHS
+218 S
-232 DMSEKEIN
+232 DGTK
-240 VLLEKF
+240 
-246 KAGRTDA
+246 
-253 MLLNLDGRNYYL
+253 
-265 VYEKSDIQ
+265 
-273 DWMFL
+273 
-278 GLVQADIV
+278 
-286 NASMNNLQFTTMLLV
+286 
-301 GAVVLCI
+301 VV
-308 AAFFISLIIQKN
+308 STN
-320 RKNLRRKD
+320 
-328 VEIRYRDELFQKL
+328 E
-341 SMNVDDVFLMLD
+341 S
-353 AQTYQTDY
+353 
-361 VSPNAEKLL
+361 KLL
-370 GITVEQIRKD
+370 GMSVKECDELYQNAFHESKDHIVRLDAAGSSWYGKKEKIMDYDIYVFFPAMQVFMTRNVVCLSYVLIAIVIFTLFRTVRIHMEQESIMSEQKRLQIINALGQAYSIILLINIKKDTLEVIKFSDGVGHNYRKED
-380 IRVLRKLHP
+380 LSNALRKEYIENMIAP
-389 ADSEDSQKNHLKEIP
+389 SFQKNYMAFTDISTMESRLKEHDSISCISQTIKGAWMRSMIVP
-404 VHEQQEWDCE
+404 QKYDEKGNLSTVLLAISDVTEEKEHELEQD
-414 FIHRKTG
+414 R
-421 ERRWF
+421 
-426 HNIAMGSEVNG
+426 
-437 EKKYI
+437 I
-442 LVMSDRTSDRKMN
+442 LRN
-455 QALSEAVHAA
+455 ALSSA
-465 ETANRAKSIFL
+465 EHANRAKTAFL
-476 SNMSHDIRTP
+476 NNMSHDIRTP

-546 HLPDVLE
+546 YLPDVLE

-678 SGTIHL
+678 GGTIHL

-701 LANKTVQD
+701 LADKTVQD

-751 KVDCAADGMEAV
+751 KVDYAADGMEAV

-793 EIRTLKDM
+793 EIRTLKDT

-826 GMNGHIAKPIDVDV
+826 GMNGHIAKPIDVNV
-840 ILQNLDRIFGNNGD
+840 ILQNLDRIFGQKGD
-854 EGTRAKE
+854 EDTMAKE

>member
-1 MDVKNYNRNRKKPVR
+1 MKSKKRLSSCFFMPIALILLGISCFCFTNASDIAKLNDTLDETISFVKSCISRYEIYNANDRVKSLVRLLDKSEELSRVLDAEHDFTAQDMDNYAKQQRLTGVLVLDEKLNVSIQTTQDYDAMSLWKKLIDSKYVRDILESPSKTYMTRLRNEGNIYDFAAVARQDAPGVLITYAKKEEVNEKNGDLTMETVFADFPFKMDGSVVISDGTKVVSTNESKLLGMSVKECDELYQNTFHESKDHIVRIDAAGSSWYGRKEK
-16 KKGLRIVAFL
+16 
-26 LLFIGVVLA
+26 
-35 VFRYYKFMSKS
+35 
-46 IYEESVSHLTE
+46 
-57 VLHQSDQMLRELTN
+57 
-71 KNLTY
+71 
-76 LHIWGENLQNISG
+76 
-89 EDEIRDYIKKAQ
+89 IRDYDIYVFFPAMQVFTMRNVVCLSYILIAIVIFTLFRTVRIHMEQESIMREQKRLQIINALGQAYSIILLLNIKKNMLEVIKFSDGVGHNIRK
-101 EDAGFLEFF
+101 EDLSNALRKEYIENMIAPSFQKNYMAFTDISTMESRLKEHDSISCISQTIKGAWMRSMIVPQKCDEKGNLSTVLLAISDVTEEKEHELEQDRILRNA
-110 FLSSDG
+110 LSS
-116 DYKMATGETGYLG
+116 
-129 LQENIEEDIRQG
+129 
-141 NDVIANAAVPGK
+141 
-153 SQLLVFATPKA
+153 
-164 HGIYQGFEYDAIAIA
+164 
-179 YENSDIVDV
+179 
-188 LDISAFDGNAQSFI
+188 
-202 IHPDGRV
+202 
-209 VIDHSSELW
+209 
-218 GNVYNFFGFLSRHS
+218 
-232 DMSEKEIN
+232 
-240 VLLEKF
+240 
-246 KAGRTDA
+246 
-253 MLLNLDGRNYYL
+253 
-265 VYEKSDIQ
+265 
-273 DWMFL
+273 
-278 GLVQADIV
+278 
-286 NASMNNLQFTTMLLV
+286 
-301 GAVVLCI
+301 
-308 AAFFISLIIQKN
+308 
-320 RKNLRRKD
+320 
-328 VEIRYRDELFQKL
+328 
-341 SMNVDDVFLMLD
+341 
-353 AQTYQTDY
+353 
-361 VSPNAEKLL
+361 AE
-370 GITVEQIRKD
+370 
-380 IRVLRKLHP
+380 H
-389 ADSEDSQKNHLKEIP
+389 
-404 VHEQQEWDCE
+404 
-414 FIHRKTG
+414 
-421 ERRWF
+421 
-426 HNIAMGSEVNG
+426 
-437 EKKYI
+437 
-442 LVMSDRTSDRKMN
+442 
-455 QALSEAVHAA
+455 
-465 ETANRAKSIFL
+465 ANRAKTAFL
-476 SNMSHDIRTP
+476 NNMSHDIRTP

-546 HLPDVLE
+546 YLPDVLE

-568 KLLIKMQDV
+568 KLLIKQQDV

-678 SGTIHL
+678 GGTIHL

-701 LANKTVQD
+701 LADKTVQD

-745 LKSLGM
+745 LKSLGL
-751 KVDCAADGMEAV
+751 KVDYAADGMEAV

-784 KMDGYTATR
+784 KIDGYTATR
-793 EIRTLKDM
+793 EIRTLKDT

-826 GMNGHIAKPIDVDV
+826 GMNGHIAKPIDVNV
-840 ILQNLDRIFGNNGD
+840 ILQNLDRIFGQKGD
-854 EGTRAKE
+854 EDTRAVVLNK